1 MKNYLDDLPKPFLIL
16 APLDDVTDTV
26 FRQVVGS
33 CAPPDLFFTEFTNV
47 DALQSAGRDATLRRL
62 QFTDREQPL
71 IAQIWGKQPEN
82 FYKTA
87 KELVDMGF
95 VGIDL
100 NMGCPDKAVVK
111 NGCGGGLIENK
122 ELAREII
129 QAVQEGADGKIPVSV
144 KTRIGFKEFDEGW
157 LQLMFSQT
165 LNMLSVHLRTVKEM
179 SLVPAHWE
187 MMDQI
192 KQMRDSL
199 SPTTALVGNGD
210 VQTRRQAIELTE
222 KYGID
227 GIMIGR
233 GIFHDPFVFA
243 ENSPWEEYSRQQKIE
258 LYQRHVQLFAETWQN
273 QERRVHVLNKFC
285 KIYINGFGGA
295 KELRDKLMHAQ
306 DTDELL
312 GLLRTALKPDTSRP
326 I

>member
-1 MKNYLDDLPKPFLIL
+1 MKNYLDNLPNPFLIL

-33 CAPPDLFFTEFTNV
+33 CAAPDLYFTEFTNV
-47 DALQSAGRDATLRRL
+47 DALQSPGRENTLRRL
-62 QFTDREQPL
+62 QFTEKERPL

-87 KELVDMGF
+87 KELVEMGF
-95 VGIDL
+95 DGIDL

-122 ELAREII
+122 KLAQEII
-129 QAVQEGADGKIPVSV
+129 KATQEGAANQIPVSV
-144 KTRIGFKEFDEGW
+144 KTRIGFKDFDKEW
-157 LQLMFSQT
+157 LELLFSQK
-165 LNMLSVHLRTVKEM
+165 LNMLSVHLRTVKEL

-187 MMDQI
+187 IMDVI
-192 KQMRDSL
+192 RHMRDSI
-199 SPTTALVGNGD
+199 SPDTALVGNGD
-210 VQTRRQAIELTE
+210 IESRLQAEELVK

-227 GIMIGR
+227 GAMIGR
-233 GIFHDPFVFA
+233 GVFHDPYVFA
-243 ENSPWEEYSRQQKIE
+243 KNSPWDSFGPEQKIE
-258 LYQRHVQLFAETWQN
+258 LYEKHVSLFAQTWQN

-285 KIYINGFGGA
+285 KIYINGFNGA
-295 KELRDKLMHAQ
+295 KELREKLMRAN

-312 GLLRTALKPDTSRP
+312 SLLSAAKQDISRP
-326 I
+326 T